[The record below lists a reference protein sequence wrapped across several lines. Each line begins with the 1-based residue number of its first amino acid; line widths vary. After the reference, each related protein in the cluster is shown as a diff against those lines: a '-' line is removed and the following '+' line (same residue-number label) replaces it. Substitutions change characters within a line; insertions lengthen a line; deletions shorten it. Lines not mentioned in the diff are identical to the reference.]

1 MGRADK
7 LSMGYTR
14 TMKGWLE
21 MRKPWRAWLL
31 SMLVLTG
38 VFVSCGSEEST
49 TTTTTSTAPSTTT
62 APAATDLVSKGREI
76 YSTTG
81 LCTTCHAN
89 ANIPATGTLG
99 PDHTHIATE
108 AMGRLGGM
116 SLEESL
122 RQSIVDPSAVSTPGW
137 EGSEGLME
145 ATITPLNLTSRD
157 VDALVAFLLTQ
168 K

>member
-7 LSMGYTR
+7 LSREYTR
-14 TMKGWLE
+14 AMKGRLE
-21 MRKPWRAWLL
+21 MQKPWRAWLIT
-31 SMLVLTG
+31 MLVLTG
-38 VFVSCGSEEST
+38 VFVSCGSEEA
-49 TTTTTSTAPSTTT
+49 TTTTSTAPSTTT
-62 APAATDLVSKGREI
+62 APAATDLVSKGRDI

-116 SLEESL
+116 SLEEYL
-122 RQSIVDPSAVSTPGW
+122 RQSIVDPSAALTPEW

-145 ATITPLNLTSRD
+145 ATITPLNLTSQD